1 MSNRP
6 EEDPIGHAAKFMWL
20 SALIPVI
27 FGALPFFLPPEMS
40 SKVDGW
46 KRFLPFVAAAL
57 VALVGLGVWRRVVAA
72 AWAGIALFSV
82 GLAGLA
88 YAALTGDEK
97 RRATVLFALLLVW
110 PIKKLHDAITAI
122 REEQGRLPS

>member
-20 SALIPVI
+20 FALIPVI

-40 SKVDGW
+40 GKVDGW

-72 AWAGIALFSV
+72 AWAGIALFSA

-88 YAALTGDEK
+88 YGALTGDEK
-97 RRATVLFALLLVW
+97 RRATVFFALLLFW

-122 REEQGRLPS
+122 RKEQGRLPS